1 MMVVVEV
8 EAVGIEDLVGCLVG
22 FVTTST
28 RKVEARAV
36 VVSVETTS
44 TVTLEGRAVVVFTE
58 TTSRMTVRS
67 CDVDVFVGD
76 LVDFL
81 LLVDFVDLGGL
92 VVFVRVF
99 ILVDVSV
106 RVVIFVDVSKWTDGR
121 REEDDLDERT
131 DE

>member
-1 MMVVVEV
+1 
-8 EAVGIEDLVGCLVG
+8 
-22 FVTTST
+22 
-28 RKVEARAV
+28 
-36 VVSVETTS
+36 
-44 TVTLEGRAVVVFTE
+44 
-58 TTSRMTVRS
+58 MTVRS
-67 CDVDVFVGD
+67 CDFDVFVGD

-121 REEDDLDERT
+121 
-131 DE
+131 